1 MQISC
6 MMKFAHEIIFMDNFM
21 HLLQIHAHLMGKIP
35 SSEDINNIST
45 WSYTFNLLFITNLN
59 LYIYASGKKLH
70 LTHQDMQSTVT

>member
-1 MQISC
+1 

-45 WSYTFNLLFITNLN
+45 WSYTFNLLFN
-59 LYIYASGKKLH
+59 K
-70 LTHQDMQSTVT
+70 